1 MARQQRVVWYEGM
14 TLDPHHFQQAD
25 RHQLARLNFRMR
37 SRARYDWGFT
47 ELQINPEA
55 LANGQFALSRC
66 KGVLPDGLVF
76 NIPEEDRPPHA
87 RALAELFPA
96 TAEKL
101 EVYLVVRRE
110 REKGGNCVVPPQ
122 PDNGES
128 RFSLVNIEVDDD
140 NLSVNPRTI
149 GVARA
154 NLQLRVAGEPLDD
167 FTSMK
172 VAEVKRRPNGT
183 LVLNEDFIPTCLT
196 LEGAAHLVKRLNELL
211 GSLVNKSADF
221 RGQLPFNKKEFT
233 ANEITSLWLVDLLN
247 AYIPVLNHHSSL
259 QKCHP
264 EELYLQL
271 LALAGQLTTFPGTPE
286 IRPVDF
292 PRYDHDNLAKCFQA
306 LLATIIQ
313 LVNRV
318 GTSANY
324 ERIGL
329 RTENGM
335 LWLSEN
341 ISDDTLQ
348 NAQIYLACSGDIEEA
363 RLTTELA
370 STMKISTPE
379 GIHALANYMFNG
391 LRATYTPRVPAGMPS
406 SPGQHYLRLE
416 KTGDF
421 WEAICASHALA
432 ILIPNSFL
440 GLKLELLAMKG

>member
-1 MARQQRVVWYEGM
+1 MARQQRVVWFEGM
-14 TLDPHHFQQAD
+14 NLDPHHFQQTE
-25 RHQLARLNFRMR
+25 RHHRAQLNFRMR
-37 SRARYDWGFT
+37 VRARYDWGFT

-55 LANGQFALSRC
+55 LANGQFVLSRC

-76 NIPEEDRPPHA
+76 NMPEEDRAPQG

-101 EVYLVVRRE
+101 EVYLAIRHE

-128 RFSLVNIEVDDD
+128 RFSLESIEVDDD
-140 NLSVNPRTI
+140 NLSVNPRSV
-149 GVARA
+149 GVARP
-154 NLQLRVAGEPLDD
+154 NFQLCVAGEPLDD
-167 FTSMK
+167 FISMK
-172 VAEVKRRPNGT
+172 AAEVRRRPNGT
-183 LVLNEDFIPTCLT
+183 FVLNEDFIPACLA
-196 LEGAAHLVKRLNELL
+196 LEAGGALIKGLNDLL
-211 GSLVNKSADF
+211 SSLVNKSADF

-233 ANEITSLWLVDLLN
+233 ANEITGLWLVDLLN
-247 AYIPVLNHHSSL
+247 AYIPVLNHHHKQL
-259 QKCHP
+259 KCHP

-271 LALAGQLTTFPGTPE
+271 LALAGQLTTFPGAPE

-292 PRYDHDNLAKCFQA
+292 PRYDHDHLTKCFHTLISA
-306 LLATIIQ
+306 ILL

-329 RTENGM
+329 RTENGV
-335 LWLSEN
+335 LWFSEP
-341 ISDDTLQ
+341 ISDDHLQ

-363 RLTTELA
+363 RITTELA
-370 STMKISTPE
+370 PTLKIATPE
-379 GIHALANYMFNG
+379 GILALANYMFNG
-391 LRATYTPRVPAGMPS
+391 LRAAYTPRVPAGLPS
-406 SPGQHYLRLE
+406 GPGQHYLRLE

-432 ILIPNSFL
+432 ILIPNSFM
-440 GLKLELLAMKG
+440 GIKLELLAMKG